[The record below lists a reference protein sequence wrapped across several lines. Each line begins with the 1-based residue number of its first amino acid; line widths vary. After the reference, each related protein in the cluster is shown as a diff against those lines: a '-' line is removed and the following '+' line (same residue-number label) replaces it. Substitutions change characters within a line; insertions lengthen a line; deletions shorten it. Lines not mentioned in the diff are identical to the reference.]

1 MFEQRIAS
9 RQIEPGSKVPKGT
22 AIDLLVG
29 KGGAGVEISV
39 PDLVGMSWRTISD
52 SLVARG
58 LVVNPIYKSDVRT
71 AEDSIKA
78 RVQSQSPV
86 GGSRMMASGV
96 IDVWLGTETEE
107 IIID

>member
-1 MFEQRIAS
+1 M
-9 RQIEPGSKVPKGT
+9 
-22 AIDLLVG
+22 
-29 KGGAGVEISV
+29 
-39 PDLVGMSWRTISD
+39 GMSWRTISD

-96 IDVWLGTETEE
+96 IDVWLGTGTEE